1 MNFEPVDKRGR
12 ECPEVHVD
20 AGDAFDF
27 VDEGDERAH
36 GGRDAERSF
45 VEGAI
50 LVALSLEE
58 ARCSAL
64 GRRML
69 RACVFDQQ

>member
-1 MNFEPVDKRGR
+1 MDKRGR

-27 VDEGDERAH
+27 VDEGYERAH
-36 GGRDAERSF
+36 GGWDAQRSF

-58 ARCSAL
+58 PGSSVL
-64 GRRML
+64 SHRML
-69 RACVFDQQ
+69 RACV